1 MAGFLY
7 VSGDPENW
15 LYDWWVLRGIQIMY
29 GEGAVL
35 RFQDN
40 AGRIDVFVL
49 DPPVETMARLMDEI
63 EAFEESLKPKP
74 EPVAEPPE
82 PLTPELFISQGWE
95 KTTLGGGFFRQGIH
109 VVWFSHNTVRLLI
122 GNDESLHTDMRSI
135 KDHIHMVINKKFQW
149 LL

>member
-74 EPVAEPPE
+74 EPIEEDIPLSAEQ
-82 PLTPELFISQGWE
+82 FIADGWE
-95 KTTLGGGFFRQGIH
+95 RTAGYNFYRQNMH
-109 VVWFSHNTVRLLI
+109 ACWVENDRTWRLLV
-122 GNDESLHTDMRSI
+122 GNDDTLHTSMKSLKARIRELLDQ
-135 KDHIHMVINKKFQW
+135 KFQW